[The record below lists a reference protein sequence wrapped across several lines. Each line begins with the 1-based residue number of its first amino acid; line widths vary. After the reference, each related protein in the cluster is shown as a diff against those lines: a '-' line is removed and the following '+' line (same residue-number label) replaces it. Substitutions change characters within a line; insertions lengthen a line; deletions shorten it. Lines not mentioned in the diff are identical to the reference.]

1 MKGMLSSELLARLQQ
16 LQDILADRSRL
27 CLVLMDSKGEEL
39 TIPSRL
45 PLICISEGHQ
55 LSCASEIRLLI
66 KKCRKQDAP
75 VIEQCPHGYY
85 IFGLR
90 TSIATPEEEA
100 YLIGGR
106 TDDLKRIQDEL
117 PLISAI
123 YKLPLNIAPSAEET
137 KKKQSEDGTPVPE
150 ALRLLTPQEIK
161 ILYMLGSGFSNKMIA
176 SKLYISPNTVKVHV
190 SRILQKLNL
199 SNRTDAALFAVESG
213 LVKRDQIVDQ

>member
-16 LQDILADRSRL
+16 LQDLLADRTRL
-27 CLVLMDSKGEEL
+27 CLVLTDSKGEEI

-55 LSCASEIRLLI
+55 LSCISEIRHLI
-66 KKCRKQDAP
+66 KRCRKQETP
-75 VIEQCPHGYY
+75 VIEQCPHGYH
-85 IFGLR
+85 IFGLK
-90 TSIATPEEEA
+90 TSIATTGEEA

-106 TDDLKRIQDEL
+106 TEDLKRIEDEL
-117 PLISAI
+117 PLIAAI
-123 YKLPLNIAPSAEET
+123 YKLPLNIAPSAAEAKRKQNEE
-137 KKKQSEDGTPVPE
+137 GTAVPD

-213 LVKRDQIVDQ
+213 LVKRDQIVDH